1 MSLLHTIALTF
12 IKGVGPISTKMLI
25 AKYRDSEN
33 IFKERLDILA
43 KTPKIGNAFSGNR
56 VLSDALARAE
66 EEMNFARKNNIRIYS
81 YLDKEYPYRL
91 QECEDA
97 PIILYQYGSRNLN
110 EGHVLAVVGTRNIT
124 PYGRELTSNLVSQ
137 TADFRSNMA
146 IVSGL
151 AYGVDGAAHRAALKE
166 NIPTIAVVAHGL
178 DRVYPAQ
185 HKGLAASI
193 VQQGGAIITEYS
205 SKTKP
210 DAPNFVQRNRIIAG
224 ISDAVVVVESA
235 EKGGALLT
243 ADAANSY
250 NRDVFAFA
258 GRTDDVFSVGC
269 NNLIKSFRAQM
280 ITCADDIF
288 LSMGWNHSCQKPQ
301 TELFPEELM
310 AEESDIVAILRKKPT
325 EINEL
330 SRMVDIPIQ
339 KLISTLILLEFKG
352 VVKALP
358 GNIYKA

>member
-12 IKGVGPISTKMLI
+12 IKGIGPISAKMLI
-25 AKYRDSEN
+25 AKYKDSEN

-91 QECEDA
+91 QECEDS

-124 PYGRELTSNLVSQ
+124 HYGRELTSNLVSQ
-137 TADFRSNMA
+137 TAGFRSNVA

-193 VQQGGAIITEYS
+193 VRQGGAIITEYP

-301 TELFPEELM
+301 TELFPEELT